1 MTALL
6 AAAGFAALSTGVL
19 NVADD
24 LVAVLALGAGTVQVG
39 WLNAVSSAVFLV
51 FSVPVGWWLDVV
63 DRRRTLMATQ
73 AVATLAL
80 LSVPIAWLFG
90 VLTFGQLLVTSSLV
104 GLAGMVW
111 GLGISTLL
119 PTVAGRDKA
128 GSAFARLQ
136 GIETTAGLVAPGL
149 TGLLIAALAAPMAL
163 FFAAAFELFA
173 GLSLILGARRQVAD
187 DAETSPS
194 ADDAETSPSADAAAD
209 PPAGRPKFWAGV
221 AEGFHFAIGQRS
233 ILMLTC
239 ASALINFSLALTSAV
254 ETVYW
259 VHTLGFKPQVIG
271 LIGVAIAGSAL
282 VGSLIAD
289 RLLRRFRDL
298 NVSATGAV
306 VATVGAVALPIAS
319 NVEGFGWSFGWV
331 MVHTVVWNAAM
342 MSANSGVYGIVARAT
357 PDRLMGRVQSFR
369 RLISRG
375 ALPIASILGGFLGSS
390 IGVVPTLWIGVAIAG
405 LGAAATVAVWW
416 LVRKL

>member
-1 MTALL
+1 MTRTTRRPMAALL
-6 AAAGFAALSTGVL
+6 SAAGFAALSTGVL

-73 AVATLAL
+73 ALATLAL
-80 LSVPIAWLFG
+80 LSVPVAWLFE

-119 PTVAGRDKA
+119 PTVSGRDKA

-149 TGLLIAALAAPMAL
+149 TGLLIAVLAAPMAL

-173 GLSLILGARRQVAD
+173 GLSLIVGARRSA
-187 DAETSPS
+187 AEKSDTSPT
-194 ADDAETSPSADAAAD
+194 A
-209 PPAGRPKFWAGV
+209 RPKFWAGV
-221 AEGFHFAIGQRS
+221 AEGFHFVIKQRS
-233 ILMLTC
+233 ILLLTC
-239 ASALINFSLALTSAV
+239 SSALINFSLALTSAV

-259 VHTLGFKPQVIG
+259 VHTLGFEPQVIG
-271 LIGVAIAGSAL
+271 AIGVVIAGSAL

-289 RLLRRFRDL
+289 RLLLRFKDL
-298 NVSATGAV
+298 NVSVCGAI

-319 NVEGFGWSFGWV
+319 YVPGFGWAFGWV
-331 MVHTVVWNAAM
+331 MVHIVIWNAAM

-375 ALPIASILGGFLGSS
+375 ALPIASILGGFLGEGL
-390 IGVVPTLWIGVAIAG
+390 GVVPTLWIGVAVAG
-405 LGAAATVAVWW
+405 LGAVATVAVWW
-416 LVRKL
+416 LVRKR